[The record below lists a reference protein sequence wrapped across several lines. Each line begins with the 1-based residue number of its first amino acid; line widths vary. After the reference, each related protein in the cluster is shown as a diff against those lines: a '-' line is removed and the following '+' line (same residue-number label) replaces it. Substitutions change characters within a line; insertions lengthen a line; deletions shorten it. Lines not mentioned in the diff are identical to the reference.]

1 MNCPKRGDLIKCD
14 FDNTAGHKQTCFRR
28 ALVISPNIY
37 NEKLN
42 MALVCSITNVT
53 KGFVFE
59 VEIPPDLKVTGV
71 VLADQIRTIDLRARN
86 VETVDRVPP
95 EILEQVLKKVSKLIG

>member
-14 FDNTAGHKQTCFRR
+14 FDNTAGHEQAGFRR

-42 MALVCSITNVT
+42 MAVVCSITNVT

-59 VEIPPDLKVTGV
+59 VGIPPGLKVTGV
-71 VLADQIRTIDLRARN
+71 VLADQIRTIDWRAPN

-95 EILEQVLKKVSKLIG
+95 EILEQVLKKVSKLIE